1 MPHTGADL
9 FSGSSLLENLA
20 RQNFP
25 AGTLYVI
32 ATPIGNACDITLRAL
47 KALQLADAVA
57 CEDTRNTAQLM
68 SQYGLKKRLIAVHQ
82 HNERERAEQVINHL
96 RNGERMALVSDAGT
110 PAISDP
116 GARLV
121 DAVIAAGLRVMPLPG
136 ACAITTALSA
146 SGLIDTSFH
155 FIGFLPSKAT
165 QRNTTLQQLR
175 SETNTLVFYE
185 APHRV
190 AETIQSMLQQFGSER
205 KIVIARELTKLF
217 EEIHR
222 CTLGETEQW
231 LTDNPNRNKGEFVLI
246 VEGAVPDPETTH
258 QDSERILQILL
269 AECSVKQASSLAS
282 KITGQKKN
290 QLYERAL
297 ALKEEVKNQR

>member
-1 MPHTGADL
+1 MPQTGAEL

-47 KALQLADAVA
+47 KALQLADAIA
-57 CEDTRNTAQLM
+57 CEDTRNTAQLL

-82 HNERERAEQVINHL
+82 HNERERAETIINDL
-96 RNGERMALVSDAGT
+96 RSGARMALVSDAGT

-136 ACAITTALSA
+136 ACAVTTALSA
-146 SGLIDTSFH
+146 SGLLDTSFH

-165 QRNTTLQQLR
+165 QRNTSLQQLR
-175 SETNTLVFYE
+175 SETHTLVFYE

-222 CTLGETEQW
+222 CTLGETVQW
-231 LTDNPNRNKGEFVLI
+231 LADNPNRNKGEFVLI
-246 VEGAVPDPETTH
+246 VEGATPDLESA
-258 QDSERILQILL
+258 DKDAERILQILL
-269 AECSVKQASSLAS
+269 AECPVRQASSLTAQ
-282 KITGQKKN
+282 ITGLKKN
-290 QLYERAL
+290 RLYERAL
-297 ALKEEVKNQR
+297 ALKENAEKPR